1 METKESQLNMEIME
15 LTTLIKAKHPEV
27 YSHLN
32 EMPVTI
38 PNVVMPHVKIKQ
50 LQEYVQSLK
59 AIINTHITK

>member
-1 METKESQLNMEIME
+1 MDTKENQLNMEIMA
-15 LTTLIKAKHPEV
+15 LTTLIKTKLPEV
-27 YSHLN
+27 YSLLN